1 MTLNRTEI
9 IIASLTALI
18 LFYII
23 IPKED
28 KKIKQELV
36 VTDESPIQVKRD
48 THETW
53 DGSIG
58 EFIEVKYKVEKP
70 NTKLWVR
77 DMAGRVVHE
86 QGYTM
91 NPYPAEY
98 ERPDRI
104 NTYQWRL
111 YKSQYSNYIQPGE
124 YEIIVGTNLNSS
136 QNYYLNIEI

>member
-1 MTLNRTEI
+1 M
-9 IIASLTALI
+9 
-18 LFYII
+18 
-23 IPKED
+23 
-28 KKIKQELV
+28 V

-111 YKSQYSNYIQPGE
+111 YKSQYSNYIPPGE

>member
-1 MTLNRTEI
+1 MTLNKTEI

-28 KKIKQELV
+28 KKIKQELA

-77 DMAGRVVHE
+77 DMAGRIVHE

-98 ERPDRI
+98 ELSLI
-104 NTYQWRL
+104 H
-111 YKSQYSNYIQPGE
+111 I
-124 YEIIVGTNLNSS
+124 
-136 QNYYLNIEI
+136 

>member
-1 MTLNRTEI
+1 M
-9 IIASLTALI
+9 
-18 LFYII
+18 
-23 IPKED
+23 
-28 KKIKQELV
+28 
-36 VTDESPIQVKRD
+36 
-48 THETW
+48 
-53 DGSIG
+53 
-58 EFIEVKYKVEKP
+58 EKP

-111 YKSQYSNYIQPGE
+111 YKSQYSNYIPPGE